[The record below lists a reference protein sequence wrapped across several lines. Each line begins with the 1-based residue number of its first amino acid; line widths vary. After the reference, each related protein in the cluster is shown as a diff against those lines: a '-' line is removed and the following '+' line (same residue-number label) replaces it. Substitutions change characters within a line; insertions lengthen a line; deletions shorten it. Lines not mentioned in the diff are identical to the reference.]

1 MGVALLA
8 AAPATGL
15 QMGAWKWGWG
25 GARMCE
31 EGHKATGTVLHLE
44 PLIHLEGLAVAFYV
58 ADLVSPFPPSFSFFL
73 WSLHL

>member
-25 GARMCE
+25 GARICE